1 MTLPAQSRDKDEVS
15 PLELFFDLVFVF
27 AVSQLSH
34 HLLEHLSWRGAET
47 LVMLIAV
54 FGVWSYTSFEATV
67 LHVGRSQTQWMML
80 AVMLVGLFMNATVE
94 HAFDTGGWAF
104 VVPLLLIQAGR
115 PILTIVTAPTPMLRQ
130 HYAIMLGWIMAAA
143 PLWIAGAMVEAES
156 RLLWW
161 AGAAVVDLAGTWLAH
176 PLPGRVLRS
185 ENVEFDA
192 DHMLERCR
200 LFLIIALGESVLTS
214 GIAITDAPRTL
225 MTLVTG
231 TCALVTIVA
240 LWALYFGGSD
250 HLVNRH
256 VETTTDPI
264 FAARMAMNVL
274 LVVVAGL
281 IALAVGNELVITHP
295 HGQVTV
301 TLSLLLF
308 GGPLL
313 YLLSQTYYLWA
324 VIGTRS
330 LPRLAGIAA
339 LVLAGGLSSIL
350 APYGALGL
358 LATLLLVLAV
368 IVVREGHASSSRL
381 LPHRQT

>member
-1 MTLPAQSRDKDEVS
+1 
-15 PLELFFDLVFVF
+15 
-27 AVSQLSH
+27 
-34 HLLEHLSWRGAET
+34 
-47 LVMLIAV
+47 
-54 FGVWSYTSFEATV
+54 
-67 LHVGRSQTQWMML
+67 
-80 AVMLVGLFMNATVE
+80 
-94 HAFDTGGWAF
+94 
-104 VVPLLLIQAGR
+104 
-115 PILTIVTAPTPMLRQ
+115 
-130 HYAIMLGWIMAAA
+130 
-143 PLWIAGAMVEAES
+143 
-156 RLLWW
+156 
-161 AGAAVVDLAGTWLAH
+161 
-176 PLPGRVLRS
+176 
-185 ENVEFDA
+185 
-192 DHMLERCR
+192 MLERCR
-200 LFLIIALGESVLTS
+200 LFLIIALGESVLAS

-324 VIGTRS
+324 VIGTR
-330 LPRLAGIAA
+330 
-339 LVLAGGLSSIL
+339 
-350 APYGALGL
+350 
-358 LATLLLVLAV
+358 
-368 IVVREGHASSSRL
+368 
-381 LPHRQT
+381 